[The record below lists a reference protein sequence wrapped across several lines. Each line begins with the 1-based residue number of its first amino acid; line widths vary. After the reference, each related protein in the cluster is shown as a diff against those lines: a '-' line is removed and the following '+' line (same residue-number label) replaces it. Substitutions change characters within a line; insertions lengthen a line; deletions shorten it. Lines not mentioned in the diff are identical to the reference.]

1 MAQILKVRPTKIEL
15 IRLRR
20 RLSLAVRIER
30 IIKDRLSILMMEFL
44 QIARE
49 TVEARNRMLG
59 EFSQAYRALSV
70 SAGYHGYAAL
80 EKDLVASAK
89 DLGLVTG
96 IRNIAGARV
105 PSMELRDSSA
115 GARHYNLTDTSA
127 PVDNAASH
135 FEQVLQAM
143 VSLAEL
149 QTSLETLGRE
159 INRTKRIVNALDYII
174 IPQLEETIRFL
185 NMKFEERDRE
195 EKSRL
200 KKVKAIL
207 EAKGL

>member
-1 MAQILKVRPTKIEL
+1 MAQVLKVRPTKIEL

-20 RLSLAVRIER
+20 RLSLAARIER

-49 TVEARNRMLG
+49 TVDARNKMLG

-80 EKDLVASAK
+80 EKDLIASGK
-89 DLGLVTG
+89 PLEIVTG
-96 IRNIAGARV
+96 SRNIAGARV
-105 PSMELRDSSA
+105 PSMELKDPDA
-115 GARHYNLTDTSA
+115 GGRNYSLADTSA
-127 PVDNAASH
+127 PVDNAATH
-135 FEQVLQAM
+135 FEQVLEAI

-174 IPQLEETIRFL
+174 IPNLEATIKFL
-185 NMKFEERDRE
+185 TMKFEERDRE

-207 EAKGL
+207 EKKG